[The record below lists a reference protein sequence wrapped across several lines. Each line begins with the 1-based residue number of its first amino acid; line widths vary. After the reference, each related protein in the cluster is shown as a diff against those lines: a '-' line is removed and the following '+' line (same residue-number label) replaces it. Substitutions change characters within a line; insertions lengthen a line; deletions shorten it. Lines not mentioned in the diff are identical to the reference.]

1 MKFVLRHTALRHGL
15 DTEVLTRCRRWL
27 IFDCKLVGGRIELKL
42 VIVEDGGDRHHQ
54 LDFGNARTQAGVVT
68 KAEGSIGAAL
78 TMLVASS
85 MKAINVELLRLTA
98 EFWQAVRDG
107 HANENFIAQL
117 KAIARHVETLCNRGP
132 VAGRDPI

>member
-78 TMLVASS
+78 TMLVARS
-85 MKAINVELLRLTA
+85 MEAINVELLRLRV
-98 EFWQAVRDG
+98 EFWQEVRDG
-107 HANENFIAQL
+107 HGNENFIARL
-117 KAIARHVETLCNRGP
+117 KAISGQGESFCNPGP
-132 VAGRDPI
+132 V